1 MIPRPPRSTRTDTL
15 FPYTTLF
22 RSHRI
27 SRYGRDAADRQ
38 FRVDARTAD
47 LDCGHLGGYSRPH
60 AGTLRREGGDSG
72 LHHPRMEGRP
82 VAREMAGGRAAR
94 VARPSQRPAPHHLQD
109 RRRALASRAQEPGP
123 DDARG
128 PAQGEYR
135 RRGAALGAWAADRP
149 AGGSPDI
156 DGDFRW
162 RAGG

>member
-1 MIPRPPRSTRTDTL
+1 MKRRQPRTTRTDTL

-22 RSHRI
+22 RSER
-27 SRYGRDAADRQ
+27 
-38 FRVDARTAD
+38 
-47 LDCGHLGGYSRPH
+47 
-60 AGTLRREGGDSG
+60 
-72 LHHPRMEGRP
+72 
-82 VAREMAGGRAAR
+82 AGGRAAR

>member
-1 MIPRPPRSTRTDTL
+1 
-15 FPYTTLF
+15 
-22 RSHRI
+22 
-27 SRYGRDAADRQ
+27 
-38 FRVDARTAD
+38 
-47 LDCGHLGGYSRPH
+47 
-60 AGTLRREGGDSG
+60 
-72 LHHPRMEGRP
+72 MEGRP

-156 DGDFRW
+156 VGDFRW
-162 RAGG
+162 RAGGWFHAVGHYRGLYLKAAAVGDCGRKGVVWGKVV

>member
-1 MIPRPPRSTRTDTL
+1 
-15 FPYTTLF
+15 
-22 RSHRI
+22 
-27 SRYGRDAADRQ
+27 
-38 FRVDARTAD
+38 
-47 LDCGHLGGYSRPH
+47 
-60 AGTLRREGGDSG
+60 
-72 LHHPRMEGRP
+72 MEGRP

-149 AGGSPDI
+149 AGRSEEHTSELQSLMRI
-156 DGDFRW
+156 SYAVFCLKKKNHRKNNTSKELTLVHK
-162 RAGG
+162 